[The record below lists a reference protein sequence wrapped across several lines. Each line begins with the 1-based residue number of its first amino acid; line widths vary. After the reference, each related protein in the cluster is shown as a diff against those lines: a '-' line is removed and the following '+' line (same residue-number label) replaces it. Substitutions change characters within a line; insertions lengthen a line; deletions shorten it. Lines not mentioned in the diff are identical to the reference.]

1 MLNLKSVSSNAS
13 QNDMVQLLNK
23 KLDQMQLNY
32 EDVNKERDKLREVN
46 ESCYNKRIFLFLI
59 FSVFLQVK

>member
-23 KLDQMQLNY
+23 KLEQMQLNY

-46 ESCYNKRIFLFLI
+46 ESCYNERIFSFLI
-59 FSVFLQVK
+59 FFRFSSS